1 MKIYNKE
8 KTQIIENPDL
18 TLGKLEKDFIL
29 KKEKNIGYFEK
40 ILFDENGNIIGSEPD
55 IEKNSK
61 KYEEIKEEIQVYIPY
76 TTEELQIIENNKQI
90 VEAKEFLTKTDYIV
104 TKIAE
109 RKMLGQDVTAELEE
123 YKITLE
129 KREEAREIIN
139 FAEANISKLN
149 LIKK

>member
-109 RKMLGQDVTAELEE
+109 RKMLGQDVTADLEL
-123 YKITLE
+123 YKDTLA
-129 KREEAREIIN
+129 KREEERDIIN
-139 FAEANISKLN
+139 N
-149 LIKK
+149 LESIINKFSV